1 MARKLPAPAPAG
13 KAPALC
19 YALAPNEGENRMARP
34 VLLLTRKLPAAI
46 EARAARDYDAH
57 LNSADEPWYR
67 DGAEIARRAAAINAA
82 GILCAAGDP
91 MNATTFAALPAS
103 VKVIATFSVGYDH
116 IDTGA
121 AKARGIVV
129 TNTPEVLSFA
139 TAECAFTLMLMA
151 ARRAGEGERMVRAR
165 QWEGWAPTQ
174 LMGVTLE
181 GKKLGI
187 AGFGRIGREL
197 AAMARGFRMEIHYRD
212 LHRAPPELE
221 QGATFHDNDES
232 FLGAIDIL
240 SMHMPGGEA
249 TRKWLNAARLARM
262 KKGSIVINTGRGG
275 SVDDAALVAALASG
289 HVRAAGLDV
298 YDGEPRIHD
307 GYFGL
312 ENVAL
317 LPHLGSATE
326 ETRDAMGHRALENL
340 DAVLR
345 QNREAPH
352 RVA

>member
-1 MARKLPAPAPAG
+1 MPK
-13 KAPALC
+13 
-19 YALAPNEGENRMARP
+19 P
-34 VLLLTRKLPAAI
+34 VLLLTRKLPPEI
-46 EARAARDYDAH
+46 EARAARDYDAR
-57 LNSADEPWYR
+57 LNSADDPWYR
-67 DGAEIARRAAAINAA
+67 DGAEIARRATEA
-82 GILCAAGDP
+82 GASGVLCAAGDP
-91 MNATTFAALPAS
+91 MNAATIAALPAS

-116 IDTGA
+116 LALDA

-165 QWEGWAPTQ
+165 AWEGWAPTQ

-181 GKKLGI
+181 DKVLGI
-187 AGFGRIGREL
+187 AGFGRSGREL
-197 AAMARGFRMEIHYRD
+197 AAMARGFRMRIHYRD
-212 LHRAPPELE
+212 IQRAPAELE
-221 QGATFHDNDES
+221 QGAVFHDNDDS
-232 FLGAIDIL
+232 FLGAVDIL

-249 TRKWLNAARLARM
+249 TRKWLNADRLARM

-275 SVDDAALVAALASG
+275 SVDDAALVEALKSG
-289 HVRAAGLDV
+289 HIRAAGLDV
-298 YDGEPRIHD
+298 YDGEPRVFD

-317 LPHLGSATE
+317 LPHLGSATI

-340 DAVLR
+340 DAVLIHGR
-345 QNREAPH
+345 PAPH